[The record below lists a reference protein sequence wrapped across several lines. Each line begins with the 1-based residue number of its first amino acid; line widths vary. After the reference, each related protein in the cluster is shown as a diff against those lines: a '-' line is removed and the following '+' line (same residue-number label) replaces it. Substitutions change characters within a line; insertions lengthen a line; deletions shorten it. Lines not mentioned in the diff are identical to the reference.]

1 MAAQGCVTQQR
12 RTCTLSLGAS
22 PSDSAQQLRS
32 RYQKLALEAES
43 AVRMFVQVDAAW
55 KLLSDENTRRQYD
68 QQRRARELKQDWPVD
83 ATISLEDMS
92 WDQSDSM
99 YTYACRCG
107 GQFSVSEEDVEEAT
121 QRRREEEDTEERHH
135 VVVGCDT
142 CSLTVFIT

>member
-1 MAAQGCVTQQR
+1 
-12 RTCTLSLGAS
+12 
-22 PSDSAQQLRS
+22 
-32 RYQKLALEAES
+32 
-43 AVRMFVQVDAAW
+43 MFVQVDAAW

-68 QQRRARELKQDWPVD
+68 QQRRG
-83 ATISLEDMS
+83 
-92 WDQSDSM
+92 DSM

-142 CSLTVFIT
+142 CSLTVFITRPLHRDTHT